1 MNLVMPEFGLFFWMM
16 VSFGIVLF
24 ILKKFAWKPILNAL
38 REREESID
46 KALRSADR
54 AKEEMTALKADNER
68 ILKEARIER
77 EMMLREAKAMSD
89 KIVSDAKQKSLEE
102 ADKII
107 ETTRQNI
114 ETEKMAALGD
124 IKKQI
129 ALLSVKIAEKVLRD
143 KFADPAQQ
151 KAYVDKLIE
160 EINLN

>member
-54 AKEEMTALKADNER
+54 AKEEMAALKADNER

-114 ETEKMAALGD
+114 ETEKMAALED
-124 IKKQI
+124 VKKQI

>member
-54 AKEEMTALKADNER
+54 AKEEMAALKADNER